1 MKENFP
7 KPTTSSEKESALDAR
22 EKILTHH
29 AEYAITAFEKYAKE
43 NNLNLESVE
52 TVRRLFE
59 TLTEQGIRN
68 SAVFEAKEV
77 GASFPWTVVRVGDIA
92 RELQQSSDKIPAA
105 EKNREEAEDAGA
117 EKKSK
122 KEFVFG
128 TFLNPQNGN
137 QFCFF
142 EEVMH
147 QVVARLPRALEALS
161 ERRDPESDELY
172 VLGSPSNEYGSV
184 SDEFVE
190 AMHGDHAFE
199 QFGKAYAVFVDSVLS
214 ADKVSAKTD
223 VLFSGLS
230 MGGSLA
236 AETAAQV
243 LKDGIATQSQDERDI
258 KPFLNVRLDVPVG
271 PSDLPTSRKRWQ
283 LPAGFALDGLY
294 NLLTNPYA
302 RTATFREKPFMDKV
316 DTRMAE
322 QGISKNMS
330 KEQEALKK
338 EAIAEIIGNLRDG
351 VPLPPEVR
359 STEVVGMY
367 DPAMFQ
373 TSALEKAKTQREE
386 HKGSLGAGLVS
397 DTPEHRKFAIAMG
410 HSVPFFRENEM
421 HRIAKTANAI
431 DELQSVV

>member
-1 MKENFP
+1 MKEGFQ
-7 KPTTSSEKESALDAR
+7 KRTTPPSEKESAPDAR

-52 TVRRLFE
+52 TVKHLFE

-77 GASFPWTVVRVGDIA
+77 GASFPWTVVRVGDVA
-92 RELQQSSDKIPAA
+92 RELQRASGKILAVERLPQ
-105 EKNREEAEDAGA
+105 EAEPNNAD
-117 EKKSK
+117 KKAK

-161 ERRDPESDELY
+161 EGREPESDELY

-184 SDEFVE
+184 SKEFVE
-190 AMHGDHAFE
+190 AMRGDHAFE

-214 ADKVSAKTD
+214 ADKENIKTD

-243 LKDGIATQSQDERDI
+243 LKDGTATQSQDERGS
-258 KPFLNVRLDVPVG
+258 KPFLNVRLDVPTG
-271 PSDLPTSRKRWQ
+271 PSDLSTSRKRWQ
-283 LPAGFALDGLY
+283 LPAGFAIDGLY

-322 QGISKNMS
+322 QGIPKNMD
-330 KEQEALKK
+330 KEQETLKK
-338 EAIAEIIGNLRDG
+338 EAISEIIGNLRDG

-367 DPAMFQ
+367 DPTMFS
-373 TSALEKAKTQREE
+373 TSALERAKTQREE

-397 DTPEHRKFAIAMG
+397 DTPEHRKFSIAMG
-410 HSVPFFRENEM
+410 HTVPFFRENEM
-421 HRIAKTANAI
+421 RRIAKTANAI
-431 DELQSVV
+431 ENVQ